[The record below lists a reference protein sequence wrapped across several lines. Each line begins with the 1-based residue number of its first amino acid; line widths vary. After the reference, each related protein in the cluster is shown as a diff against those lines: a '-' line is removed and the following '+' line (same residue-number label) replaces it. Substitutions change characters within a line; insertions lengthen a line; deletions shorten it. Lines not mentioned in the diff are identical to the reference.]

1 MLNDKLLRLVTAAVL
16 AALACVATMVVSV
29 PIPATKGYFNLGDC
43 IVLLCGLFL
52 GPVYGALAGGL
63 GSALADLFLGYAV
76 YAPGTFIIKGCMA
89 LFAALIFRALQKNLN
104 LPRRFDRVKW
114 ESDGEKEAQILI
126 NKRKIG
132 TCIILSIVTC
142 GIYLIYWEYL
152 LVKNTRAVKKE
163 STDCAKEILC
173 LIFVPFYA
181 LYWWFTRGKAV
192 KSSFAAHGY
201 SATGNENAYLVL
213 GIFCLGL
220 VSMAIMQNDFNS
232 LPSEEVLE
240 AEIQSG
246 NTGISAPVAVVPAA
260 LWMAAGY
267 FLYES
272 TLLGYGMAALGSVPA
287 NLLQGAVGAVAAA
300 VLFHALR
307 AVPAIRR
314 FIEK

>member
-1 MLNDKLLRLVTAAVL
+1 MRNDKLLRLVTAAVL

-43 IVLLCGLFL
+43 IVLICGLFL

-76 YAPGTFIIKGCMA
+76 YAPGTFLIKGCMA
-89 LFAALIFRALQKNLN
+89 LFAALIFRALQK
-104 LPRRFDRVKW
+104 KT
-114 ESDGEKEAQILI
+114 K
-126 NKRKIG
+126 
-132 TCIILSIVTC
+132 
-142 GIYLIYWEYL
+142 
-152 LVKNTRAVKKE
+152 
-163 STDCAKEILC
+163 
-173 LIFVPFYA
+173 
-181 LYWWFTRGKAV
+181 
-192 KSSFAAHGY
+192 FA
-201 SATGNENAYLVL
+201 
-213 GIFCLGL
+213 
-220 VSMAIMQNDFNS
+220 
-232 LPSEEVLE
+232 
-240 AEIQSG
+240 
-246 NTGISAPVAVVPAA
+246 APVAVVPAA